1 MIDYAF
7 IKNGKVVNMAVFDNP
22 SNELL
27 EHFKQEFELDEIVI
41 ATENAEVGGTYDGE
55 KFYAVEQN

>member
-7 IKNGKVVNMAVFDNP
+7 IKNGKVVNIAVFDNP

-41 ATENAEVGGTYDGE
+41 ATENAIPNGTYDG
-55 KFYAVEQN
+55 KQFYLPEQI